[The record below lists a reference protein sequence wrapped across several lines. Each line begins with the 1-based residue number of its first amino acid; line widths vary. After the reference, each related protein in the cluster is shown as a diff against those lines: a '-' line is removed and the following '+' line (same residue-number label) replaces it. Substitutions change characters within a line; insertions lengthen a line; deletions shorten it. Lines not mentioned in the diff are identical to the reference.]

1 MDEGTKE
8 GWEVDEV
15 VVEAWVQVDLY
26 GEVEIVE
33 GVEVGGSKVGGSSH
47 MHESTHEDARPLPAG
62 LGGTA
67 GRVEV
72 VEELVEVLDWEVDVG
87 AF

>member
-1 MDEGTKE
+1 M
-8 GWEVDEV
+8 
-15 VVEAWVQVDLY
+15 QVDLY
-26 GEVEIVE
+26 GELEMVE
-33 GVEVGGSKVGGSSH
+33 GVEVGRSNAGGSSH
-47 MHESTHEDARPLPAG
+47 MHESTHEDALPLPAG

-72 VEELVEVLDWEVDVG
+72 LEELVEVLDWEVEVG